1 MARSS
6 LFDFTPAERVA
17 IEAVREERPEL
28 VAALSERLS
37 AVLQHLGRTC
47 QGLIASEAETDEFL
61 AQFGG
66 EFVCRMMAEIEPW
79 GEDED
84 LRGTV
89 VELVARYLLAEA
101 RTGFVRQVVGVKRN

>member
-1 MARSS
+1 MA
-6 LFDFTPAERVA
+6 T
-17 IEAVREERPEL
+17 
-28 VAALSERLS
+28 LSERLS

-61 AQFGG
+61 AQLRG
-66 EFVCRMMAEIEPW
+66 EFVGRMMAEMEPW

-89 VELVARYLLAEA
+89 VELLVRHLLAEA
-101 RTGFVRQVVGVKRN
+101 RAEFVRQVVGATRN